1 MLCEHPKEKAER
13 HGYRLVCGVCKS
25 YWDLES
31 LQAVVPYDASYPEMR
46 GHYDPRVGALKVATL
61 RQWLRRAN
69 VVIDGKRVCE
79 VGFGGGTCLPFLAER
94 AKRVIGLEAN
104 ESAIMRAREAGYR
117 ADYYLVDQ
125 LPPKLDEPVDLWIF
139 QDSFE
144 HIPDP
149 AAFVAWMQANS
160 APGVEILMVL
170 PRGDSLSRK
179 TMGRLWPHKLPD
191 HQFQWSRAG
200 LVEFM
205 GKRGYKPRAEF
216 FPLKFVSP
224 QMLVAHAL
232 HHAGA
237 PPRLRKW
244 LGGVAFSFPF
254 NFGEMGLV
262 LRDGQ
267 SPPASAGRAA
277 SGA

>member
-1 MLCEHPKEKAER
+1 M
-13 HGYRLVCGVCKS
+13 
-25 YWDLES
+25 
-31 LQAVVPYDASYPEMR
+31 
-46 GHYDPRVGALKVATL
+46 KVATL
-61 RQWLRRAN
+61 RRWLQQTHTS
-69 VVIDGKRVCE
+69 IDGKRVCE
-79 VGFGGGTCLPFLAER
+79 VGFGGGTCIPFLAER
-94 AKRVIGLEAN
+94 ARRVIGLEAN
-104 ESAIMRAREAGYR
+104 ASAITRAKEAGYQ

-125 LPPKLDEPVDLWIF
+125 LPAKLDEPIDLWIF

-149 AAFVAWMQANS
+149 AAFVEWMRANS
-160 APGVEILMVL
+160 SSRVEILMVL

-179 TMGRLWPHKLPD
+179 TLGRLWPHKLPD
-191 HQFQWSRAG
+191 HQFQWSRDG
-200 LVEFM
+200 LVEFL
-205 GKRGYKPRAEF
+205 GRRGFKPRAEF
-216 FPLKFVSP
+216 FPMKFVSP

-262 LRDGQ
+262 LAAAP
-267 SPPASAGRAA
+267 SPASAGTAPRVA
-277 SGA
+277 

>member
-13 HGYRLVCGVCKS
+13 HGYRLVCGVCGS

-31 LQAVVPYDASYPEMR
+31 LASVVPYDASYPEMR

-61 RQWLRRAN
+61 RKWLRQTGVN
-69 VVIDGKRVCE
+69 IDGKRVCE

-94 AKRVIGLEAN
+94 ARKVIGLEAN
-104 ESAIMRAREAGYR
+104 ESAITRAREAGYR

-125 LPPKLDEPVDLWIF
+125 LPARLPEPVDLWIF
-139 QDSFE
+139 QDSWE

-149 AAFVAWMQANS
+149 ASFLQWMRANC
-160 APGVEILMVL
+160 APGAEILMVL

-179 TMGRLWPHKLPD
+179 VLGRLWPHKLPD
-191 HQFQWSRAG
+191 HQFQWSRKG
-200 LVEFM
+200 LVEFL
-205 GKRGYKPRAEF
+205 GRRGFVPRAEF
-216 FPLKFVSP
+216 FPMKFVSP

-237 PPRLRKW
+237 PQRFRKW

-262 LRDGQ
+262 LVEA
-267 SPPASAGRAA
+267 PAPASGGTKGGSA
-277 SGA
+277 

>member
-1 MLCEHPKEKAER
+1 MLCEHPKENADR
-13 HGYRLVCGVCKS
+13 RGYRLVCGICGS

-31 LQAVVPYDASYPEMR
+31 LQAVVPYDAHYPEER
-46 GHYDPRVGALKVATL
+46 GHYDPRVGALKARTL
-61 RQWLRRAN
+61 RHWLRRAQLK
-69 VVIDGKRVCE
+69 VDGKRVCE
-79 VGFGGGTCLPFLAER
+79 VGFGGGTCLPVLAESAR
-94 AKRVIGLEAN
+94 RVIGLEVNA
-104 ESAIMRAREAGYR
+104 SAITRVREAGYP
-117 ADYYLVDQ
+117 ADLYLVDQ
-125 LPPKLDEPVDLWIF
+125 LAPRLDEPIDLWIF

-149 AAFVAWMQANS
+149 AAFVAWMRTNS
-160 APGVEILMVL
+160 RAGAEILMVL
-170 PRGDSLSRK
+170 PRADSLSRR

-191 HQFQWSRAG
+191 HQFQWSRDG

-205 GKRGYKPRAEF
+205 AKRGFAPRSEF

-237 PPRLRKW
+237 PHRVRKW

-262 LRDGQ
+262 LRDV
-267 SPPASAGRAA
+267 SAGGSSSAGSA
-277 SGA
+277 